1 MLNAKARH
9 TDTPLVYEYANIYI
23 CVRMH
28 VFCICKKRN
37 ENHQRCK
44 IQWTVWI
51 FAWNMDVFSWICN
64 QKMKQNNMSYFGVL
78 HNWRFDKNSSEKR
91 TLRNMRLDNDNFG
104 YQILLSS
111 SFLCIIAVCCSLP
124 FSVNTGKMCVICACL
139 YVCALVAWLQFNRYK
154 VWKKVPIRDMN
165 CTTKSIPNMIC
176 KYLSAFHLTFFTVC
190 CARSLSLFLI
200 SVSFPL
206 YKCHEHAETE
216 DVDALIYT
224 LYAHLRPH
232 ISFCTHLVRKL
243 FAHYTV
249 DSECDWEWVEHG
261 PKSIH
266 LVNMHIYT
274 HTHRHITI
282 I

>member
-1 MLNAKARH
+1 
-9 TDTPLVYEYANIYI
+9 
-23 CVRMH
+23 
-28 VFCICKKRN
+28 
-37 ENHQRCK
+37 
-44 IQWTVWI
+44 
-51 FAWNMDVFSWICN
+51 
-64 QKMKQNNMSYFGVL
+64 MS
-78 HNWRFDKNSSEKR
+78 D
-91 TLRNMRLDNDNFG
+91 
-104 YQILLSS
+104 ILLFRHLPASHSMLSPGVGSIGCMRGGSFNCIKDISS
-111 SFLCIIAVCCSLP
+111 I
-124 FSVNTGKMCVICACL
+124 
-139 YVCALVAWLQFNRYK
+139 
-154 VWKKVPIRDMN
+154 
-165 CTTKSIPNMIC
+165 IC

-266 LVNMHIYT
+266 LVNMHIYA
-274 HTHRHITI
+274 HTLAYNHNLRYRHPI
-282 I
+282 